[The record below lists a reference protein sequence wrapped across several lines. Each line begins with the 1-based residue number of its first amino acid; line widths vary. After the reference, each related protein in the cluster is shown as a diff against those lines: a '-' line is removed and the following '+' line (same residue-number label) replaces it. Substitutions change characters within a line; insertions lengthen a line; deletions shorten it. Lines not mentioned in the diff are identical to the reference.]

1 MNFIAIISKKGLI
14 KASPP
19 ISRCL
24 SGANDYLDD
33 MRISGYRL
41 PTIHSH

>member
-14 KASPP
+14 KESPP
-19 ISRCL
+19 VSIGL

-33 MRISGYRL
+33 MRISGYHL
-41 PTIHSH
+41 PTTRSL